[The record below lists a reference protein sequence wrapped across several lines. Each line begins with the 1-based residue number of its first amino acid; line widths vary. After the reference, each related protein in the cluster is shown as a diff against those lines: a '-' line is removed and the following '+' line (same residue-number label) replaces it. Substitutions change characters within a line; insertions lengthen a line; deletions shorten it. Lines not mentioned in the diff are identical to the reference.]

1 MSVVLF
7 DNINLKIYQII
18 IKIENPYQKIIFFP
32 NKFENGNCN
41 HLLCVDT
48 CLYNYWTC
56 SELEDNKI
64 INTKKYLIINEYDE
78 QYLHEEI
85 NIQFN
90 KVKYLLRRDLKQNVI
105 YKNKNNYVICYTH
118 CFLQHN
124 IKYYNMKKELYYNK
138 QQRLNRDNEIKQA
151 IIKYELFLDELTVI
165 INKYKNKLKLKIK
178 LFKNF
183 TNIMNL
189 NVIKILFDPWF
200 IKFVDTNEQFII
212 IDKPNYYI
220 LTDKTK
226 YNIYKSINFQNIY
239 INQGFFMKKHF
250 AIHIY
255 RYS

>member
-1 MSVVLF
+1 
-7 DNINLKIYQII
+7 
-18 IKIENPYQKIIFFP
+18 
-32 NKFENGNCN
+32 
-41 HLLCVDT
+41 
-48 CLYNYWTC
+48 
-56 SELEDNKI
+56 
-64 INTKKYLIINEYDE
+64 
-78 QYLHEEI
+78 
-85 NIQFN
+85 
-90 KVKYLLRRDLKQNVI
+90 
-105 YKNKNNYVICYTH
+105 
-118 CFLQHN
+118 
-124 IKYYNMKKELYYNK
+124 MKKELYYNK